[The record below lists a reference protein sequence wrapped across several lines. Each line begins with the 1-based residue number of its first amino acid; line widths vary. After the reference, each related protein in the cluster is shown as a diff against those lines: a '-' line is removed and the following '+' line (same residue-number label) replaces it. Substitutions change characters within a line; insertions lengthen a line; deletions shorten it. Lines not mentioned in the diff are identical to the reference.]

1 MTRQQIDPITFAV
14 VRNALAGAAREMYS
28 TFKRTTMLPV
38 IYEYNDFGM
47 SLYDDRLNLVA
58 DAPGLPLFIGSLD
71 FCITQTIADLG
82 GAERL
87 QPGDILFTTHPYL
100 TAGQPADAAV
110 IEPIFHDE
118 RLIGYGALR
127 AHMGD
132 VGAKGPYPTDTTDIF
147 QEGVIFPGVRL
158 YEAGELNETVIRV
171 LRANSR
177 IPVETVGN
185 VMAAVGALRAASRK
199 VRSLLDKIGLET
211 YYQVVDGV
219 VERGERAARAAIAR
233 IPDGT
238 YVYEDVMDDDGIGV
252 EPVPLRCAVI
262 VAGSDITID
271 VSGSAPQTIGPVN
284 CPYGYTV
291 TTCRFALK
299 RIIAPDLPANSGEY
313 RPLTVTAPVG
323 EIFNPVAPA
332 PCFIGAWT
340 SVRLSD
346 MIVQALA
353 PALPG
358 LIPAEN
364 GGDLV
369 TAVAYLRDPVSG
381 KLAMWADGGALGHGA
396 IDGSDGMTA
405 LVHPVE
411 AGVETVPTEVLE
423 ARMPLIVHRF
433 GLIPDSGGPG
443 RYRGGLAAEKEFEF
457 LGEGEAVSVAD
468 KAFRSP
474 VRGLAGGSPAPD
486 MNRLTWFPG
495 TDREL
500 QLGKRSGIVV
510 AAGDTVISRSA
521 GGGGW
526 GEPLTRRIEHVV
538 EDVLDGYV
546 SVEAAERD
554 YGVVLDP
561 VTKRPELARTDD
573 LRSRR
578 LAARATPSGDTAP
591 ASGEEGVGLRG
602 VDEVVHRYVLVRRVG
617 VTKVSW
623 TVGDRRNAGGVQE
636 RALMGAGPARQRRSG
651 SQGGLGGI
659 L

>member
-1 MTRQQIDPITFAV
+1 MTDRQLDPITFAV
-14 VRNALAGAAREMYS
+14 VRNALAGAAHEMFT

-47 SLYDDRLNLVA
+47 SLYDDRLNLIA

-71 FCITQTIADLG
+71 FCITQTLEELG

-87 QPGDILFTTHPYL
+87 RPGDILFTTHPYL

-110 IEPIFHDE
+110 IEPIFHDD

-147 QEGVIFPGVRL
+147 QEGIIFPGVRL
-158 YEAGELNETVIRV
+158 YEAGELNETVTRT

-185 VMAAVGALRAASRK
+185 VMASVGALRAASRK

-211 YYQVVDGV
+211 YYDVVDEV
-219 VERGERAARAAIAR
+219 VERGERAARAAITK
-233 IPDGT
+233 IPDGR
-238 YVYEDVMDDDGIGV
+238 YVYEDVMDDDGV
-252 EPVPLRCAVI
+252 RTDPVPLRCAVI
-262 VAGSDITID
+262 VDGSDITID
-271 VSGSAPQTIGPVN
+271 VSGSAPQTIGPIN
-284 CPYGYTV
+284 CPYGYTM

-299 RIIAPDLPANSGEY
+299 RIIAPELPANSGEY
-313 RPLTVTAPVG
+313 RPLTVIAPVG

-353 PALPG
+353 PALPD

-369 TAVAYLRDPVSG
+369 TAVAYLRDPVTG
-381 KLAMWADGGALGHGA
+381 KFAMWADGGALGHGA
-396 IDGSDGMTA
+396 IKGSDGMTA

-423 ARMPLIVHRF
+423 ARMPLVVRRF
-433 GLIPDSGGPG
+433 ELIPDSGGPG
-443 RYRGGLAAEKEFEF
+443 QFRGGLAAEKEFEF
-457 LGEGEAVSVAD
+457 LGDGDAVSVAD
-468 KAFRSP
+468 KAFHSP
-474 VRGLAGGSPAPD
+474 IRGLAGGSPAPD

-495 TDREL
+495 TEREL
-500 QLGKRSGIVV
+500 RLGKRSGIAV
-510 AAGDTVISRSA
+510 AAGDTVVSRSA

-526 GEPLTRRIEHVV
+526 GDPLTRSVERVV

-546 SVEAAERD
+546 SLEGAKRD

-561 VTKRPELARTDD
+561 VTKRPELEQTLD
-573 LRSRR
+573 LRSR
-578 LAARATPSGDTAP
+578 LAAAREVASRDATPA
-591 ASGEEGVGLRG
+591 
-602 VDEVVHRYVLVRRVG
+602 RR
-617 VTKVSW
+617 K
-623 TVGDRRNAGGVQE
+623 
-636 RALMGAGPARQRRSG
+636 
-651 SQGGLGGI
+651 
-659 L
+659 

>member
-1 MTRQQIDPITFAV
+1 MDPITFSV
-14 VRNALAGAAREMYS
+14 TRNALVAAVNEMCA

-71 FCITQTIADLG
+71 FCISQTIAELG
-82 GAERL
+82 GPGQLRD
-87 QPGDILFTTHPYL
+87 GDILFTTHPYL

-110 IEPIFHDE
+110 IEPIFHDD
-118 RLIGYGALR
+118 RLVGYGALR

-147 QEGVIFPGVRL
+147 QEGIIFPGVRL
-158 YEAGELNETVIRV
+158 YEQGVLNETVIRV

-185 VMAAVGALRAASRK
+185 VLAAVGSLRAGSRK
-199 VRSLLDKIGLET
+199 VRSLLDKVGHDT
-211 YYQVVDGV
+211 YYGVIDEV
-219 VERGERAARAAIAR
+219 VERSERAARAAIEE
-233 IPDGT
+233 IPDGRYT
-238 YVYEDVMDDDGIGV
+238 FDDVLDDDGISDD
-252 EPVPLRCAVI
+252 PVPLRCTVI
-262 VAGSDITID
+262 VDGTDITID
-271 VSGSAPQTIGPVN
+271 LSGSSPQVRGPVN

-299 RIIAPDLPANSGEY
+299 RVLTPELPASSGEH
-313 RPLTVTAPVG
+313 RPLSIVAPIG

-358 LIPAEN
+358 RIPAEN

-369 TAVAYLRDPVSG
+369 TAVAYLRHPKTG

-396 IDGSDGMTA
+396 IDGADGMSA

-423 ARMPLIVHRF
+423 ARMPLLVWRF
-433 GLIPDSGGPG
+433 ELIPDSGGPG
-443 RYRGGLAAEKEFEF
+443 RYRGGLGAQKEFEF
-457 LGEGEAVSVAD
+457 LGGGEAVSVVD

-474 VRGLAGGSPAPD
+474 VRGLAGGKPAPE
-486 MNRLTWFPG
+486 MNTLLWFAG
-495 TDREL
+495 TEREVR
-500 QLGKRSGIVV
+500 LGKKSEIMLQP
-510 AAGDTVISRSA
+510 GDRLVSRSA

-526 GEPLTRRIEHVV
+526 GNPFERDPERVAA
-538 EDVLDGYV
+538 DVQGGYV
-546 SVEAAERD
+546 TAESALVD
-554 YGVVLDP
+554 YGVVIDAENGQVDSVRTSEIRKQAP
-561 VTKRPELARTDD
+561 TVATDD
-573 LRSRR
+573 
-578 LAARATPSGDTAP
+578 
-591 ASGEEGVGLRG
+591 
-602 VDEVVHRYVLVRRVG
+602 
-617 VTKVSW
+617 
-623 TVGDRRNAGGVQE
+623 
-636 RALMGAGPARQRRSG
+636 
-651 SQGGLGGI
+651 
-659 L
+659 